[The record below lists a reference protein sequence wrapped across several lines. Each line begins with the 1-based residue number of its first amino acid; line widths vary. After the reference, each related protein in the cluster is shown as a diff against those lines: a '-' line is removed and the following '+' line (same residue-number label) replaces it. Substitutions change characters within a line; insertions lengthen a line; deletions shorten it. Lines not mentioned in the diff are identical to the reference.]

1 MSPRPRLSWSDLRG
15 ARLAVWGL
23 GVEGEATLRR
33 LGALG
38 IDAVLVDDSPGA
50 PRPDGREVL
59 ATDAGGLEALL
70 GVEVVIKAPGI
81 SRYRDDV
88 AELERRGVAV
98 AGGLGL
104 WLEEVDRDRVVCV
117 TGTKGKST
125 TTAIAGHLLASFG
138 VSTVLGGNI
147 GQPPWDPG
155 VDADPDAW
163 VIETSSFQA
172 TDVASSPPLVVV
184 TSLSP
189 DHLDWHGD
197 AEHYVAD
204 KLSLCTRPGAV
215 LTVANGDS
223 AELRRHA
230 ALLGPEV
237 RWVGLDQAGGW
248 STGLGLAGEHN
259 RRNAELARHILE
271 HFGVRANDEELA
283 SATAGF
289 VPLESRLRTIGEVDG
304 VRFVDDSLSTNVLP
318 TLAALDTFANER
330 VALLVGG
337 HDRGIDYAS
346 LAEALAERTAETL
359 VVAMPASGVRIA
371 AEVRD
376 RAPAHVAVIET
387 LGLDDAVD
395 RAFSWARPGGI
406 VLLSPAAP
414 SFGQFHDYRE
424 RSAAFA
430 AAAGRC
436 APGAGPVAAQSGNGS
451 AS

>member
-1 MSPRPRLSWSDLRG
+1 VLDLPCG
-15 ARLAVWGL
+15 ASA
-23 GVEGEATLRR
+23 VEGEATLRR

-70 GVEVVIKAPGI
+70 GVEVVIKA
-81 SRYRDDV
+81 RDQPLPRRRRR
-88 AELERRGVAV
+88 AGAPRGGCRRWPRPLARRGGPRP
-98 AGGLGL
+98 GGLRHGDQGQ
-104 WLEEVDRDRVVCV
+104 EHHH
-117 TGTKGKST
+117 
-125 TTAIAGHLLASFG
+125 GHRRPPSRELRRLDGAR
-138 VSTVLGGNI
+138 GNI

-318 TLAALDTFANER
+318 TLAALDT
-330 VALLVGG
+330 L
-337 HDRGIDYAS
+337 
-346 LAEALAERTAETL
+346 RTSE
-359 VVAMPASGVRIA
+359 SRC
-371 AEVRD
+371 
-376 RAPAHVAVIET
+376 
-387 LGLDDAVD
+387 
-395 RAFSWARPGGI
+395 S
-406 VLLSPAAP
+406 
-414 SFGQFHDYRE
+414 
-424 RSAAFA
+424 SAATT
-430 AAAGRC
+430 GESTTRRS
-436 APGAGPVAAQSGNGS
+436 PRLWRSGQPKL
-451 AS
+451 